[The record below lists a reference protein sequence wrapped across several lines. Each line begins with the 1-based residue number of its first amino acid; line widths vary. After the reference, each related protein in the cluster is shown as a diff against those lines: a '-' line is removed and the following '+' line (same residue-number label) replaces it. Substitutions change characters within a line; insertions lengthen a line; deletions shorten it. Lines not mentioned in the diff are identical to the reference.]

1 MAFSLYTITA
11 LGVSLTVKTSE
22 NVQYL
27 KKLESLLDTAIL
39 DVQESLSVRDP
50 LSVAIMAGFFLS
62 DQLQK
67 EIDLRGGDSLE
78 SVECEKKIN
87 TLISFLD
94 HSV

>member
-1 MAFSLYTITA
+1 MAFSLYTITV

-67 EIDLRGGDSLE
+67 EIDLKDDSLE
-78 SVECEKKIN
+78 SIECEKKIS

-94 HSV
+94 RSV